1 MQDVHIRFT
10 GISMLGLM
18 VIVENMCMKSTYRF
32 EGYPHKIYKDLYV
45 KLVKNCTQNLL
56 EITCS

>member
-1 MQDVHIRFT
+1 
-10 GISMLGLM
+10 MLGLM